1 MVMAGSVT
9 AAVDDSAAVGASGLS
24 LNVGGNRAGVIASD
38 CGCED
43 VGSVEVVGPGVDD
56 DVVLTIAAGGRTS
69 ISTKSSWLPDCSEAG
84 SGSGGCGG

>member
-9 AAVDDSAAVGASGLS
+9 AVVDDSAAVGASGLS

-43 VGSVEVVGPGVDD
+43 VGSVEVFGAGVDD
-56 DVVLTIAAGGRTS
+56 EIVLAIAAGGRFS
-69 ISTKSSWLPDCSEAG
+69 ISTNSSWLPDCSEAG
-84 SGSGGCGG
+84 FG